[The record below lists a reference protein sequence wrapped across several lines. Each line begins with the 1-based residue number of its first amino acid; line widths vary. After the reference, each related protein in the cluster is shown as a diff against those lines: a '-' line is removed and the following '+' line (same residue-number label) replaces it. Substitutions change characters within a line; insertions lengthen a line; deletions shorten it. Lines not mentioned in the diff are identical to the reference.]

1 MPQATSRRNE
11 IVEQAAALARSI
23 APDLTSILIT
33 HYPDADTLDT
43 LRPGETD
50 IETVLAVNL
59 AVAAEMAAAG
69 VEVLVQRA
77 DKPAFRRWMHGREAT
92 PENHRAWINRGHL
105 LRGAAALEALGLKA
119 AAVPPRPTFGK
130 APGPFADR
138 LLKAFDG
145 DDGETFDELVEA
157 LLDAGRADI
166 LDLAVRK
173 TWEYQGDEAAGELTA
188 TLLAAAEG
196 GAVGPSGWAELVALP
211 VALPT
216 GEPPDAGEMGEGLI
230 ASGMLGITEEVRFLP
245 GWRSPDA
252 IAELQPGAV
261 RRVLLDVAAGKEP
274 RDLPPGDTDDL
285 ARRGFGVLL
294 GLRIDWAIPVW
305 DEIAA
310 AGALPQDEDET
321 EETEDEARRAALFDR
336 WRGAVFEQ
344 SGGCVPLA
352 LVPLSEVGAE
362 IAAFLAEAGQHTG
375 GIEDIRQ
382 FVAAARCEAGG
393 EEVLCRPEVNGDA
406 LELTLT
412 TRGGRFLDSL
422 TLPADRMPTR
432 AEDMV
437 QLIGSFVLLVRD
449 GPKH

>member
-1 MPQATSRRNE
+1 MPHATSRRDKL
-11 IVEQAAALARSI
+11 VEQAAALAQGI
-23 APDLTSILIT
+23 APDLDSILIT

-50 IETVLAVNL
+50 IETVSAVNRT
-59 AVAAEMAAAG
+59 VAAEMAAAG

-105 LRGAAALEALGLKA
+105 LRGAAALEALGMKA
-119 AAVPPRPTFGK
+119 AAAPPRPTFGK

-138 LLKAFDG
+138 LLKAFDTQ
-145 DDGETFDELVEA
+145 DDETFDELVEA
-157 LLDAGRADI
+157 LFSAGRNDI

-173 TWEYQGDEAAGELTA
+173 TREYQGDEAASELTG

-196 GAVGPSGWAELVALP
+196 AAAGPSGWAELVALP

-230 ASGMLGITEEVRFLP
+230 ASGMLDAAEVRFLP

-252 IAELQPGAV
+252 IAELPPGAV
-261 RRVLLDVAAGKEP
+261 RRVLLDMAAGQEP

-294 GLRIDWAIPVW
+294 GLRVDWAIPIW

-310 AGALPQDEDET
+310 AGGLPQDDDEAQQT
-321 EETEDEARRAALFDR
+321 KDEARRATLFDR
-336 WRGAVFEQ
+336 WRAAVFGQ
-344 SGGCVPLA
+344 NDGCVPLA
-352 LVPLSEVGAE
+352 LVPLSEVGTE
-362 IAAFLAEAGQHTG
+362 IGAFLEEAGQHTG
-375 GIEDIRQ
+375 AIEDIRE
-382 FVAAARCEAGG
+382 FVAMARREAGG
-393 EEVLCRPEVNGDA
+393 EEVVCRPEIIGDT

-412 TRGGRFLDSL
+412 TPGGRFLDSL
-422 TLPADRMPTR
+422 TLSADRMPAKADEMLR
-432 AEDMV
+432 
-437 QLIGSFVLLVRD
+437 LIGSFVLLVRD
-449 GPKH
+449 RPGH